1 MSNAEVVKND
11 MKIRKLWSH
20 LSSRRKKQFWLILI
34 LMILSAISEIISIG
48 AILPF
53 LGVLTSPSKVFEY
66 PPIQPIIQFL
76 EISNASQLIPYMTGF
91 FIAAVLLAGL
101 IRLTLLYTMTRF
113 SYATGADIS
122 INVYRRTLYQD
133 YAVHVSRNSSE
144 IINSMIT
151 KTNTVIQGV
160 LNPILIIISS
170 IFIVIGIVS
179 ALISINVIVALS
191 AFVGFGFLYVFVIYY
206 TRTQVKNNS
215 KIIADK
221 STVMIKSLQEGLGGI
236 RDVLIDRTQ
245 NVYCKIYQDADLPLR
260 RASGDNHFISICP
273 RYVMEAV
280 GMTLIA
286 MFAYL
291 LTQQENGLITAIPTL
306 GALALGSQRLLPAL
320 QQMYSSYS
328 QIKGASSSLK
338 DVLSLLDQP
347 LPTDID
353 ALPPEPIKFETEVK
367 LKNLSFHYKIDKLWV
382 LKNIT
387 LSIKRGD
394 HIGFVGESG
403 SGKSTLLDIIMGLL
417 VPTNGSIIIDHEP
430 INSQNITAWQT
441 HIAHVPQSIYL
452 SDGTIEENIAFGVS
466 KNRIDTARV
475 REAAKA
481 AQLSTLIDELGEGYQ
496 TFVGERGVLLSGGQ
510 RQRIGIARALYKK
523 ADVLILD
530 EATSALDNETELK
543 VMEAIYEIDEKTT
556 VFIVAHRLSTL
567 QSCNKIIKLHR
578 DGAIQV
584 LSYDDLAKN

>member
-1 MSNAEVVKND
+1 MANTEVVGNNV
-11 MKIRKLWSH
+11 KIRKLWAH

-34 LMILSAISEIISIG
+34 LMILSSMSEIVSIG

-66 PPIQPIIQFL
+66 PLIQPIIQFL
-76 EISNASQLIPYMTGF
+76 DLSHASQLIPYMTGF
-91 FIAAVLLAGL
+91 FITAVLLAGL
-101 IRLTLLYTMTRF
+101 IRLTLLYTMTRY
-113 SYATGADIS
+113 SYATGADLS
-122 INVYRRTLYQD
+122 INVYRRTLYQE
-133 YAVHVSRNSSE
+133 YATHVSRNSSE
-144 IINSMIT
+144 VINSMIT

-170 IFIVIGIVS
+170 IIIVIGIVS
-179 ALISINVIVALS
+179 ALILIDVNVALS
-191 AFVGFGFLYVFVIYY
+191 AFAGFGFLYGSVIYY

-221 STVMIKSLQEGLGGI
+221 STVMVKSLQEGLGGI

-245 NVYCKIYQDADLPLR
+245 HVYCKIYQNADLPLR
-260 RASGDNHFISICP
+260 RASGENHFISICP

-280 GMTLIA
+280 GMTIIA
-286 MFAYL
+286 GFAYV
-291 LTQQENGLITAIPTL
+291 LTQKEDGVITAIPTL

-328 QIKGASSSLK
+328 QIRGASSSLE

-347 LPTDID
+347 LPISID
-353 ALPPEPIKFETEVK
+353 ALPPEPIKFEKEVK
-367 LKNLSFHYKIDKLWV
+367 LQNLSFHYKIDQSWV

-387 LSIKRGD
+387 LTLNRGD
-394 HIGFVGESG
+394 RIGFVGESG

-417 VPTNGSIIIDHEP
+417 VPTSGQIIVDHEP
-430 INSQNITAWQT
+430 INSQNITAWQA
-441 HIAHVPQSIYL
+441 HIAHVPQNIYL

-466 KNRIDTARV
+466 LDKIDTVRV

-481 AQLSTLIDELGEGYQ
+481 AQLSTLIEEWEKGYQ
-496 TFVGERGVLLSGGQ
+496 TFVGERGILLSGGQ

-530 EATSALDNETELK
+530 EATSALDNETESK
-543 VMEAIYEIDEKTT
+543 VMRSIDKIDKETT
-556 VFIVAHRLSTL
+556 VLIIAHRLSTL
-567 QSCNKIIKLHR
+567 QSCNKIIKLNR
-578 DGAIQV
+578 EGVVEV
-584 LSYDDLAKN
+584 LTYDDLVKN

>member
-1 MSNAEVVKND
+1 MSNTEVVKNYV
-11 MKIRKLWSH
+11 KIRKLWAH

-76 EISNASQLIPYMTGF
+76 EISNASQLIPYMTVF
-91 FIAAVLLAGL
+91 FVAAVLLAGL
-101 IRLTLLYTMTRF
+101 VRLTLLYTMTRF

-122 INVYRRTLYQD
+122 INVYRRTLYQE
-133 YAVHVSRNSSE
+133 YTVHVSRNSSE

-160 LNPILIIISS
+160 LNPILIFISS

-179 ALISINVIVALS
+179 ALISINVSVALS
-191 AFVGFGFLYVFVIYY
+191 AFVGFGLLYSCVIYY
-206 TRTQVKNNS
+206 TRNQVKNNS

-221 STVMIKSLQEGLGGI
+221 STLMIKSLQEGLGGI

-245 NVYCKIYQDADLPLR
+245 HVYCKIYQDADLPLR

-286 MFAYL
+286 GFAYV

-328 QIKGASSSLK
+328 QIRGASSSLE

-347 LPTDID
+347 VPTDVD
-353 ALPPEPIKFETEVK
+353 TLPPEPIKFETEIK
-367 LKNLSFHYKIDKLWV
+367 LKNLSFHYKTDKLRV

-387 LSIKRGD
+387 LSLSRGD

-417 VPTNGSIIIDHEP
+417 VPTSGSIIIDHEP

-466 KNRIDTARV
+466 KDRIDTARV

-496 TFVGERGVLLSGGQ
+496 TFVGERGIFLSGGQ

-543 VMEAIYEIDEKTT
+543 VMEAIYEIDKKTT

-584 LSYDDLAKN
+584 LSYDDLVKN